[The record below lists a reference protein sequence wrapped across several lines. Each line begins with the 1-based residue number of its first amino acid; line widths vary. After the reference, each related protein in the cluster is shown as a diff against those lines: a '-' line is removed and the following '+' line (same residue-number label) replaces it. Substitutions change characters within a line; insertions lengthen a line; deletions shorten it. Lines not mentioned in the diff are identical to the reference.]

1 MNKIYKYLL
10 DQPEKNIPLAIATIV
25 KTKGSTPQ
33 VQGTSA
39 IISKEGLM
47 QGTLGGGILE
57 ADAQKRASVAIQEKD
72 SQLYEFD
79 LDADLNSNDTAPC
92 GGKAVILI
100 DANPKKSLNV
110 FRDIEKSLGNRR
122 PGVLATFIGR
132 LKNEKA
138 EIKRYWIEKH
148 VMNLTGLYPEL
159 AGYENL
165 VQKCMNEKETIY
177 LPVDNILYF
186 ENVSEIL
193 LFLEPILPVP
203 MLIIAGAGHVGQ
215 AVAQLGSLLD
225 FEITV
230 IDDRPEY
237 CNNKKIP
244 DADHYIVGDIG
255 KAIQNISKTPDTY
268 IVIVTRDHRNDADAL
283 KECITSEAAYIGM
296 MGSKRKVRL
305 TREKILEEGLAVP
318 SQFDRVHAPI
328 GLEIGSQTV
337 HEIAVSICAQ
347 LIMVRRQ
354 KQKKKKKA
362 VISCIILAAGKSS
375 RMGQPKLLLPYG
387 ETTIIDTV
395 IREAIRSEANH
406 IIIVL
411 GSEKDNI
418 SEHIRDYPLII
429 TENREFH
436 LGMLSSVQCGFRAL
450 PENTDAVLILLG
462 DQPMIPAS
470 VINDVI
476 NAYRQTEKGIV
487 IAAHNGKRGH
497 PILFDIKYKQEVEQL
512 DSDHSL
518 HNLTRKYPDD
528 IYETEVDT
536 PVILRDIDTIDDY
549 NKELKYRRLT

>member
-79 LDADLNSNDTAPC
+79 LDAVINSDDTGPC

-100 DANPKKSLNV
+100 DANPEKSLNV

-122 PGVLATFIGR
+122 PGILTTLIGR

-138 EIKRYWIEKH
+138 DIKRYWIEKD

-159 AGYENL
+159 SGYEKL
-165 VQKCMNEKETIY
+165 IQKCMDEKETVY

-186 ENVSEIL
+186 ENVSETS

-215 AVAQLGSLLD
+215 AVARLGSLLD

-230 IDDRPEY
+230 VDDRPEY
-237 CNNKKIP
+237 CNRERIP
-244 DADHYIVGDIG
+244 KADHYIVGDIG

-305 TREKILEEGLAVP
+305 IREKFLEEGLAVP
-318 SQFDRVHAPI
+318 SQFDRIHAPI

-362 VISCIILAAGKSS
+362 VISCVILAAGKSS
-375 RMGQPKLLLPYG
+375 RMGQPKLLLRYG
-387 ETTIIDTV
+387 ETTMIDTV
-395 IREAIRSEANH
+395 IREALQSEANH
-406 IIIVL
+406 IVIVL

-418 SEHIRDYPLII
+418 SKHIRDYPLII
-429 TENREFH
+429 TENSEFH

-476 NAYRQTEKGIV
+476 NAYRQTEKGII

-512 DSDHSL
+512 DSDRSL
-518 HNLTRKYPDD
+518 HDLTRKYPDD